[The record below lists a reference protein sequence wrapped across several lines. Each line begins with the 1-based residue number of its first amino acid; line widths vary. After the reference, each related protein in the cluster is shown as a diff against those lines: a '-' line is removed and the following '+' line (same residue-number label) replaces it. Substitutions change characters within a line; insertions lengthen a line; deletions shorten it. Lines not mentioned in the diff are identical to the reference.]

1 MRMTFVNKPEGKGYA
16 QAFAELMK
24 ADGLDTMDKTSI
36 SAVLWLG
43 DDPERMRVPRCF
55 RLFCLIAHSRLSLV
69 VGPQGRKGEL
79 FTCCRSSHASGG

>member
-43 DDPERMRVPRCF
+43 DDPERMRVGVRP
-55 RLFCLIAHSRLSLV
+55 
-69 VGPQGRKGEL
+69 
-79 FTCCRSSHASGG
+79 